1 MFIFAFERC
10 FYKLFLIIFI
20 FFCETDLSNDEADEE
35 EEPPNKTQ
43 RARHIYNQQQQQNL
57 ALKQRSLTPEN
68 LTDDQVTF
76 HRTKTQQSTE
86 KRLNH
91 SSFEGSQGSL
101 LDKNSSRNNTLDRQ
115 HLRVPEKTF
124 ISSRSSSSSSCSE
137 AENELIG
144 FRRSK
149 NRASG
154 KSSGEN
160 RIRRSR

>member
-1 MFIFAFERC
+1 MCVF
-10 FYKLFLIIFI
+10 FYFTK
-20 FFCETDLSNDEADEE
+20 CVTDLSNDEAEEDE

-43 RARHIYNQQQQQNL
+43 RARTHLYNQPQTL
-57 ALKQRSLTPEN
+57 SLKQRSLTPEN
-68 LTDDQVTF
+68 LTDDQISF
-76 HRTKTQQSTE
+76 HRGKVHTSE

-101 LDKNSSRNNTLDRQ
+101 SRNNTLDRQ
-115 HLRVPEKTF
+115 HLRVPEKAF

-137 AENELIG
+137 AENEIIG

-154 KSSGEN
+154 KSAGEN

>member
-1 MFIFAFERC
+1 M
-10 FYKLFLIIFI
+10 
-20 FFCETDLSNDEADEE
+20 SNDEVDEE
-35 EEPPNKTQ
+35 DEPPNKTQ
-43 RARHIYNQQQQQNL
+43 RARHLYSQQQQQQNL
-57 ALKQRSLTPEN
+57 SLKQRSLTPEN
-68 LTDDQVTF
+68 LTDDQITF
-76 HRTKTQQSTE
+76 HRNKTQATE

-101 LDKNSSRNNTLDRQ
+101 LDKNTSRNTTLDRQ

-154 KSSGEN
+154 KSTGEN

>member
-1 MFIFAFERC
+1 M
-10 FYKLFLIIFI
+10 
-20 FFCETDLSNDEADEE
+20 SNDEVDEEDEEEDE

-43 RARHIYNQQQQQNL
+43 RSRHLYNQQHL
-57 ALKQRSLTPEN
+57 VRKQRSLTPEN
-68 LTDDQVTF
+68 LTDDQIAY
-76 HRTKTQQSTE
+76 HRNKTHTPE

-101 LDKNSSRNNTLDRQ
+101 LDKNSSRNGTLERQ
-115 HLRVPEKTF
+115 HLKIGEKTF

-144 FRRSK
+144 YRRSK
-149 NRASG
+149 QRSSG
-154 KSSGEN
+154 KSTGDN

>member
-1 MFIFAFERC
+1 MLLDVGYTRV
-10 FYKLFLIIFI
+10 
-20 FFCETDLSNDEADEE
+20 TDLSNDDAEE
-35 EEPPNKTQ
+35 EEEDEDDEDEPPNKTQ
-43 RARHIYNQQQQQNL
+43 RARHLYNQPQSL
-57 ALKQRSLTPEN
+57 SRKQRSLTPEN
-68 LTDDQVTF
+68 LTDDQISF
-76 HRTKTQQSTE
+76 HRSKVTSSSAAATTAME

-101 LDKNSSRNNTLDRQ
+101 LDKNTTRNNTIDRQ
-115 HLRVPEKTF
+115 HLRVPEKAF

-154 KSSGEN
+154 KSAGES

>member
-1 MFIFAFERC
+1 M
-10 FYKLFLIIFI
+10 
-20 FFCETDLSNDEADEE
+20 SNDEVDEE
-35 EEPPNKTQ
+35 DEPPNKTQ
-43 RARHIYNQQQQQNL
+43 RARHIYNQQQNL
-57 ALKQRSLTPEN
+57 SLKQRSLTPEN
-68 LTDDQVTF
+68 LTDDQISF
-76 HRTKTQQSTE
+76 HRTKAQTTE

-101 LDKNSSRNNTLDRQ
+101 LDKNTSRNNTLDRQ

-149 NRASG
+149 NRTSG

-160 RIRRSR
+160 RIRRSRLVFKLFNIFTLILAVLLN